1 MNTAV
6 TASGLD
12 PFSVDGIRSQ
22 YPQALT
28 AIAENADAEKVHSN
42 HLAIIRGM
50 IDAVRNQID
59 LGVAASPAHPDN
71 AFVLEIGRG
80 IRSINKWT
88 IRTMVLSLASI
99 LACAA
104 TVPMVDAMLIEYSQ
118 GKVAAGILAA
128 VSFVSLFAS
137 PCLDILGQAREEQVQ
152 LFINNKIKAA
162 LGGDESTQQTAPQ
175 EQAPQD

>member
-12 PFSVDGIRSQ
+12 PFSVDGIRRQ
-22 YPQALT
+22 YPQELT

-42 HLAIIRGM
+42 HLAIIKGM
-50 IDAVRNQID
+50 IGVVRNQID

-80 IRSINKWT
+80 IRSMDKWT
-88 IRTMVLSLASI
+88 IRTMVLSVASI
-99 LACAA
+99 LAGAA
-104 TVPMVDAMLIEYSQ
+104 TLPMVDAMVIEYSQ
-118 GKVAAGILAA
+118 GRVAAGILTL
-128 VSFVSLFAS
+128 VSLASLITS
-137 PCLDILGQAREEQVQ
+137 PCLGILGQAGEEQVQ
-152 LFINNKIKAA
+152 SFINNKIKAA
-162 LGGDESTQQTAPQ
+162 LGGDESTQQTALQ